1 MSNYFA
7 IELSLKEIYGWT
19 CSWAYANDM
28 KIMHSKDVQ
37 CNTEEPPK
45 GAIISVP
52 HAPFMNYH
60 SPGIGLHDFPKTWK

>member
-1 MSNYFA
+1 MGENA
-7 IELSLKEIYGWT
+7 HDI
-19 CSWAYANDM
+19 
-28 KIMHSKDVQ
+28 KIVRSKDVQ